1 MQILKVNFNMLLNLM
16 RKLRFIHKR
25 ERKEERERIGGLNLA
40 AEVCKH
46 KKKKEKEKKQG
57 KKEKERKGKKETKFF
72 KVYFYLGDLKNQA

>member
-1 MQILKVNFNMLLNLM
+1 MLLNLM

-25 ERKEERERIGGLNLA
+25 ERKKERERIGGINLA
-40 AEVCKH
+40 ADIFKH

-72 KVYFYLGDLKNQA
+72 MVYFYLGDLKNQA